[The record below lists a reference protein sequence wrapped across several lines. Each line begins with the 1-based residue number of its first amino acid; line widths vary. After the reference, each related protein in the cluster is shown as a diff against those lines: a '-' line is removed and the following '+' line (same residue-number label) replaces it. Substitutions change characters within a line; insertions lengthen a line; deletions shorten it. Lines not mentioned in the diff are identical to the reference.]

1 MPSHTFTN
9 PSHPPVANV
18 PYLHKDKKM
27 RTNNPVRYQTTRN
40 WNIKALHGMESN
52 CIDRIYGVP
61 ASFRFPVT
69 LESIPA
75 RKIALDHCH

>member
-27 RTNNPVRYQTTRN
+27 RTNNPVRFKPTRKN
-40 WNIKALHGMESN
+40 GNIKALHGMETN
-52 CIDRIYGVP
+52 CIDRINSVP
-61 ASFRFPVT
+61 ASLRFPVT

-75 RKIALDHCH
+75 